1 MESKNALCLED
12 FGDTNYVETYN
23 GNTCLSN
30 LIECFSKGNKYYNTN
45 SKK

>member
-1 MESKNALCLED
+1 MESKYALRLD
-12 FGDTNYVETYN
+12 DRGDTNYVETYN

-30 LIECFSKGNKYYNTN
+30 LIECFSKGYKYYNTN